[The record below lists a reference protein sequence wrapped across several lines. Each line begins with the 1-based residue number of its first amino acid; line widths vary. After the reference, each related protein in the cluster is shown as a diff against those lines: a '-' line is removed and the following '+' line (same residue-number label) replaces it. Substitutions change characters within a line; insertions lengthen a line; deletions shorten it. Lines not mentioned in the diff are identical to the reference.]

1 MRRGFLNCFALS
13 PGEIKNKKSDGAWL
27 FTLRRSF
34 CLPIKGG
41 RGLGEESFITEK
53 SNGKGRKER
62 PPVCPEQREGQIGAI
77 RALSHGAC
85 QRRPP

>member
-41 RGLGEESFITEK
+41 WGLGEKFYDGKKYSETE
-53 SNGKGRKER
+53 
-62 PPVCPEQREGQIGAI
+62 
-77 RALSHGAC
+77 
-85 QRRPP
+85 